1 MKIFIVGIPYSGR
14 TTVAKALL
22 QDEKYQYIDAS
33 AWIKNT
39 FRDQESGEHIQKYL
53 ESYHD
58 YLTKRIQANPL
69 FAINNIL
76 DSIDAYKNNSN
87 IFIIDGIN
95 NPKDFVHL
103 FDVNNDIVV
112 FLNRTDNSEEFK
124 DSESIA
130 VSVMRDYCYWMATTG
145 LLSKN
150 RWLEYN
156 FKIPGEVTELSL
168 IKKMG
173 TKNSVFLTRSIKNT
187 INHLKT
193 SLKELISLQ
202 VHQS

>member
-1 MKIFIVGIPYSGR
+1 MKIFIIGIPYSGR
-14 TTVAKALL
+14 TTVAKAVL
-22 QDEKYQYIDAS
+22 QDEKHQYIDAS
-33 AWIKNT
+33 SWVKST
-39 FRDQESGEHIQKYL
+39 FRDQEYGEHIQKYL
-53 ESYHD
+53 ESYHE

-69 FAINNIL
+69 FAVNNIL
-76 DSIDAYKNNSN
+76 DTMAAYNNTN
-87 IFIIDGIN
+87 VFIIDGIN

-103 FDVNNDIVV
+103 FDVNKDIVV

-130 VSVMRDYCYWMATTG
+130 VSVIRDYCYWMSTAG

-156 FKIPGEVTELSL
+156 FKIPGEGSEINL

-173 TKNSVFLTRSIKNT
+173 TKNSVFISRSINNT
-187 INHLKT
+187 ITHLKK
-193 SLKELISLQ
+193 SLKELINPQ
-202 VHQS
+202 DPQS

>member
-1 MKIFIVGIPYSGR
+1 MKIFIIGIPYSGR
-14 TTVAKALL
+14 TTVAKAVL
-22 QDEKYQYIDAS
+22 QDEKHQYIDAS
-33 AWIKNT
+33 SWVKST

-53 ESYHD
+53 ESYHE

-69 FAINNIL
+69 FAVNNVL
-76 DSIDAYKNNSN
+76 DTMAAYNNTN
-87 IFIIDGIN
+87 VFIIDGIN

-103 FDVNNDIVV
+103 FDVNKDIVV

-130 VSVMRDYCYWMATTG
+130 VSVIRDYCYWMSTAG

-156 FKIPGEVTELSL
+156 FKIPGEGSEINL

-173 TKNSVFLTRSIKNT
+173 TKNSVFISRSINNT
-187 INHLKT
+187 ITHLKK
-193 SLKELISLQ
+193 SLKELINPQ
-202 VHQS
+202 DHQS

>member
-1 MKIFIVGIPYSGR
+1 MKIFIIGIPYSGR

-33 AWIKNT
+33 AWIKST

-53 ESYHD
+53 ESYHE
-58 YLTKRIQANPL
+58 YLTKRIQSNPL

-76 DSIDAYKNNSN
+76 DSIEAYKNKSN

-95 NPKDFVHL
+95 NPKDFIHL
-103 FDVNNDIVV
+103 FDVNKDIVV
-112 FLNRTDNSEEFK
+112 FLNRTDNTEEFK

-130 VSVMRDYCYWMATTG
+130 VAVVRDYCYWMATTG
-145 LLSKN
+145 LLAKN

-156 FKIPGEVTELSL
+156 FKIPGEGTELNL

-173 TKNSVFLTRSIKNT
+173 TKNSVFLSRTINNT
-187 INHLKT
+187 INHLRK
-193 SLKELISLQ
+193 SLKELINPQ
-202 VHQS
+202 DHQS

>member
-14 TTVAKALL
+14 TTVSKALL

-33 AWIKNT
+33 AWIKST
-39 FRDQESGEHIQKYL
+39 FRDQEKNEHIQKYL
-53 ESYHD
+53 ESYHE
-58 YLTKRIQANPL
+58 YLTKRIQSNPF
-69 FAINNIL
+69 FAIDNIL
-76 DSIDAYKNNSN
+76 DSVEAYKNNSN
-87 IFIIDGIN
+87 IFIIDGVN
-95 NPKDFVHL
+95 SPKDFIHL
-103 FDVNNDIVV
+103 FDVNEDIVV

-130 VSVMRDYCYWMATTG
+130 VSVIRDYCYWMATVG

-156 FKIPGEVTELSL
+156 FKIPGEGSEVSL

-193 SLKELISLQ
+193 SLKELINLQ
-202 VHQS
+202 ARQF